1 MNTTTTPAPTTT
13 TTTMTPTDDR
23 MAQHLRA
30 LADEAEALLRDTA
43 RAGSEKLEA
52 SRERLRGEV
61 AHLRERL
68 SDLEVRA
75 EAQLETTARRT
86 DAAVHSHPYTAMG
99 AAAAIGL
106 LAGLLI
112 GRR

>member
-1 MNTTTTPAPTTT
+1 MDTPTTNAATPA
-13 TTTMTPTDDR
+13 DDR
-23 MAQHLRA
+23 MAHHLRT
-30 LADEAEALLRDTA
+30 LADEAEALLKATSQ
-43 RAGSEKLEA
+43 AGDEKVTQT
-52 SRERLRGEV
+52 RERLRGEV

-68 SDLEVRA
+68 SDLE
-75 EAQLETTARRT
+75 AQAGTRIKHAAHRT
-86 DAAVHSHPYTAMG
+86 DEVVHAHPYTAMG

>member
-1 MNTTTTPAPTTT
+1 MDTMTTTPNATT
-13 TTTMTPTDDR
+13 PSDDR

-30 LADEAEALLRDTA
+30 LADETEALLNDTA
-43 RAGSEKLEA
+43 RAGDEKVA
-52 SRERLRGEV
+52 PTRERLRGELI
-61 AHLRERL
+61 HLRERL
-68 SDLEVRA
+68 TDLERQAGTQIKHAAERA
-75 EAQLETTARRT
+75 DQ
-86 DAAVHSHPYTAMG
+86 AVHAHPYTAMG

>member
-1 MNTTTTPAPTTT
+1 MMD
-13 TTTMTPTDDR
+13 TTTMTPVTTTDDR
-23 MAQHLRA
+23 MAHHLRT
-30 LADEAEALLRDTA
+30 LADEAEALLKDTA
-43 RAGSEKLEA
+43 RAGDEKMA
-52 SRERLRGEV
+52 ATRERLRGEV

-68 SDLEVRA
+68 ADLESQA
-75 EAQLETTARRT
+75 GMHIKSAAHRT
-86 DAAVHSHPYTAMG
+86 DEVVHAHPYTAIG

>member
-1 MNTTTTPAPTTT
+1 MDTSTTTNPSS
-13 TTTMTPTDDR
+13 TPTDDR
-23 MAQHLRA
+23 MAHHLRT
-30 LADEAEALLRDTA
+30 LADEAEALLKATA
-43 RAGSEKLEA
+43 KAGDEKVSET
-52 SRERLRGEV
+52 RERLRGEV

-68 SDLEVRA
+68 SDLE
-75 EAQLETTARRT
+75 AQAGTQLKTAAHRT
-86 DAAVHSHPYTAMG
+86 DEVVHAHPYTAMG

>member
-1 MNTTTTPAPTTT
+1 MDTPTTSQPT
-13 TTTMTPTDDR
+13 ATDDR
-23 MAQHLRA
+23 MAHHLRTT
-30 LADEAEALLRDTA
+30 ADEAEALLKATA
-43 RAGSEKLEA
+43 RAGDEKVAET
-52 SRERLRGEV
+52 RERLRGEV

-68 SDLEVRA
+68 ADLESQAGVKLKSA
-75 EAQLETTARRT
+75 AHRT
-86 DAAVHSHPYTAMG
+86 DEAVHSHPYTAMG

>member
-1 MNTTTTPAPTTT
+1 MDTMTTTPNATAPS
-13 TTTMTPTDDR
+13 DDR

-30 LADEAEALLRDTA
+30 LADEAEALLKDTA
-43 RAGSEKLEA
+43 RAGDEKVA
-52 SRERLRGEV
+52 ATRERLRGELI
-61 AHLRERL
+61 HLRERL
-68 SDLEVRA
+68 TDLERQAGTQIKHAA
-75 EAQLETTARRT
+75 ERT
-86 DAAVHSHPYTAMG
+86 DQAVHAHPYTAMG

>member
-1 MNTTTTPAPTTT
+1 MDAPTTT
-13 TTTMTPTDDR
+13 ATVNDDR
-23 MAQHLRA
+23 MAHHLRT
-30 LADEAEALLRDTA
+30 LADEAEALLKATA
-43 RAGSEKLEA
+43 KAGDEKVTET
-52 SRERLRGEV
+52 RERLRGEV

-68 SDLEVRA
+68 ADLEA
-75 EAQLETTARRT
+75 HAGTQLKSAAHRT
-86 DAAVHSHPYTAMG
+86 DEAVHSHPYTAMG

>member
-1 MNTTTTPAPTTT
+1 MNTTTTVTPATPS
-13 TTTMTPTDDR
+13 MTATDDR
-23 MAQHLRA
+23 MSQHLRA
-30 LADEAEALLRDTA
+30 LADEAEALLKDTA
-43 RAGSEKLEA
+43 RAGSDKLEA

-68 SDLEVRA
+68 SDLEARA
-75 EAQLETTARRT
+75 GARIETTAHRT
-86 DAAVHSHPYTAMG
+86 DAAVHAHPYSAMG
-99 AAAAIGL
+99 VAAAIGL

>member
-1 MNTTTTPAPTTT
+1 MDTPTTT
-13 TTTMTPTDDR
+13 ATVNDDR
-23 MAQHLRA
+23 MAHHLRT
-30 LADEAEALLRDTA
+30 LADEAEALLKATA
-43 RAGSEKLEA
+43 KAGDERVTET
-52 SRERLRGEV
+52 RERLRGEV

-68 SDLEVRA
+68 SDLE
-75 EAQLETTARRT
+75 AQAGTQLKTAAHRT
-86 DAAVHSHPYTAMG
+86 DEVVHAHPYTAMG

>member
-1 MNTTTTPAPTTT
+1 MDTPTTT
-13 TTTMTPTDDR
+13 ATVNDDR
-23 MAQHLRA
+23 MAHHLRT
-30 LADEAEALLRDTA
+30 LADEAEALLKATA
-43 RAGSEKLEA
+43 KAGDEKITET
-52 SRERLRGEV
+52 RERLRGEV

-68 SDLEVRA
+68 ADLEA
-75 EAQLETTARRT
+75 HAGTQLKSAAHRT
-86 DAAVHSHPYTAMG
+86 DEAVHSHPYTAMG

>member
-1 MNTTTTPAPTTT
+1 MDTPTTT
-13 TTTMTPTDDR
+13 SATTTDDR
-23 MAQHLRA
+23 MAQHLRT
-30 LADEAEALLRDTA
+30 LTDEAEALLEDTA
-43 RAGSEKLEA
+43 RAGDAKMA
-52 SRERLRGEV
+52 ATRERLRGEV

-68 SDLEVRA
+68 TDLESQAGIRIKSA
-75 EAQLETTARRT
+75 AHRT
-86 DAAVHSHPYTAMG
+86 DEVVHAHPYTAIG

>member
-1 MNTTTTPAPTTT
+1 MDTLTTTTPATTS
-13 TTTMTPTDDR
+13 DDR
-23 MAQHLRA
+23 MAHHLRT
-30 LADEAEALLRDTA
+30 LADEAEALLKDTA
-43 RAGSEKLEA
+43 RAGDEKMA
-52 SRERLRGEV
+52 ATRARLRGEV

-68 SDLEVRA
+68 VDLE
-75 EAQLETTARRT
+75 AQAGMQIKSAAHRT
-86 DAAVHSHPYTAMG
+86 DEVVHAHPYTAMG

>member
-1 MNTTTTPAPTTT
+1 MDTHTTTATVN
-13 TTTMTPTDDR
+13 DDR
-23 MAQHLRA
+23 MAHHLRT
-30 LADEAEALLRDTA
+30 LADEAEALLKATA
-43 RAGSEKLEA
+43 KAGDEKVAET
-52 SRERLRGEV
+52 RERLRGEV

-68 SDLEVRA
+68 SSL
-75 EAQLETTARRT
+75 EAQADTQLKTAAHRT
-86 DAAVHSHPYTAMG
+86 DEVVHAHPYTAMG